1 MDNFDVIVVGGG
13 HAGMEAALASA
24 RLGAKTL
31 LVTLNA
37 DSIAYMP
44 CNPAMGGAG
53 KSQVIAEL
61 HALGGASGELAEES
75 ATSIRLLNR
84 SKGPAVQSVRIQC
97 DRHMYSLLAH
107 KKLEEMENLTLLQG
121 RVENLLL
128 SNGKITGVALADG
141 REFASKS
148 IVLTCGTY
156 MRGRVHLA
164 DESVPGGRLG
174 QPSVENLSVQ
184 LADIGLPVRRFNTGT
199 TPRIDSRSVDYSELK
214 RQDGDTE
221 PIALVSEPRFF
232 KNQLASH
239 LGHTN
244 SNTMDVIRKY
254 MHLAP
259 SVQGRMVR
267 TGPRTCPS
275 LEEKVRWF
283 ADRTEHLFFL
293 EPESRYTFETYLQGL
308 YMSIPPAFQLE
319 ALKTLPGLKNV
330 VMIRPG
336 YAIDYDF
343 VDPQELNLNL
353 STKHFEN
360 LFLAGQLHGTTGYDE
375 AAALGL
381 VAGANAALF
390 AIEQEALIL
399 SRYDG
404 YIGVMIDDLINKGV
418 TEPYRITPSHVEFR
432 MSVRADNALFR
443 IGGLADKK
451 GLLDARRSQE
461 LKNLQN
467 DKDAFYSFIEGVS
480 YTPTSD
486 TKNLFLDLGLGDIN
500 EAMPLKQVIK
510 RPIMTYAKLVA
521 LFPTI
526 EKLSRR
532 AVYSSMVDIAFET
545 YSQRETVRMRDLM
558 RWEKL
563 TLPNDMD
570 YLGNI
575 LLSKLARERL
585 HAIRPV
591 TFGQAMRVE
600 GVTPSD
606 LEVIGRFVSRETIEQ

>member
-1 MDNFDVIVVGGG
+1 MNNFDVIVVGGG
-13 HAGMEAALASA
+13 HAGLEASLSSS
-24 RLGAKTL
+24 RLGANTL

-61 HALGGASGELAEES
+61 HALGGASGELAEQS

-97 DRHMYSLLAH
+97 DRHLYSLLAH
-107 KKLEEMENLTLLQG
+107 KKLEEMDNLILIQG

-128 SNGKITGVALADG
+128 SDGKIIGVKLADG
-141 REFASKS
+141 REFTSKAV
-148 IVLTCGTY
+148 VLTCGTY

-174 QPSVENLSVQ
+174 QPSVENLSIQ
-184 LADIGLPVRRFNTGT
+184 LAEIGLPVRRFNTGT
-199 TPRIDSRSVDYSELK
+199 TPRIDSRSVKYSELN
-214 RQDGDTE
+214 RQEGDTE
-221 PIALVSEPRFF
+221 PIALVSEPMFF

-239 LGHTN
+239 IGHTN
-244 SNTMDVIRKY
+244 SKTMDVIRKY

-283 ADRTEHLFFL
+283 ADRSEHLFFL

-308 YMSIPPAFQLE
+308 YMSIPPEFQLE
-319 ALKTLPGLKNV
+319 ALKTLPGLANV
-330 VMIRPG
+330 IMIRPG

-343 VDPQELNLNL
+343 VDPQELNQNL
-353 STKHFEN
+353 STKHFDN

-375 AAALGL
+375 AGALGL
-381 VAGANAALF
+381 VAGANAAHYALM
-390 AIEQEALIL
+390 QEPLIL
-399 SRYDG
+399 TRFDG

-432 MSVRADNALFR
+432 MSVRADNAMFR
-443 IGGLADKK
+443 LGNLADKK
-451 GLLDARRSQE
+451 KLLDIGRSQE
-461 LKNLQN
+461 LKKMQSDRDILYNL
-467 DKDAFYSFIEGVS
+467 IEGVV
-480 YTPTSD
+480 YTPSKD
-486 TKNLFLDLGLGDIN
+486 MKNLFNDLRLGDIN
-500 EAMPLKQVIK
+500 EAITLKQVIK
-510 RPIMTYAKLVA
+510 RPGTSYTKLTA
-521 LFPTI
+521 LFPSI

-532 AVYSSMVDIAFET
+532 AVYSSMVDISFET

-585 HAIRPV
+585 HAVKPV

-606 LEVIGRFVSRETIEQ
+606 LEVIGRFVSRETIE

>member
-1 MDNFDVIVVGGG
+1 
-13 HAGMEAALASA
+13 MEASLASA

-61 HALGGASGELAEES
+61 HALGGASGELAEQS
-75 ATSIRLLNR
+75 ATSVRLLNR

-97 DRHMYSLLAH
+97 DRHIYSLLAH

-121 RVENLLL
+121 RVENLLVID
-128 SNGKITGVALADG
+128 GKIKGVRLADG
-141 REFASKS
+141 REYVSKS
-148 IVLTCGTY
+148 VVLTCGTY

-174 QPSVENLSVQ
+174 QPSVENLSIQ
-184 LADIGLPVRRFNTGT
+184 LAEIGLPVRRFNTGT
-199 TPRIDSRSVDYSELK
+199 TPRIDSRSVDYSELS

-244 SNTMDVIRKY
+244 SSTMDVIRKH

-308 YMSIPPAFQLE
+308 YMSIPPEFQLE

-343 VDPQELNLNL
+343 VDPLELNQNL
-353 STKHFEN
+353 STKHYNN

-381 VAGANAALF
+381 VAGANAALL
-390 AIEQEALIL
+390 ALGQEPLEL
-399 SRYDG
+399 SRFDG

-432 MSVRADNALFR
+432 MSIRADNALFR
-443 IGGLADKK
+443 LGGLAEKN

-461 LKNLQN
+461 LRKLEF
-467 DKDAFYSFIEGVS
+467 DKEAFYKLIEGVV
-480 YTPTSD
+480 YTPTRD
-486 TKNLFLDLGLGDIN
+486 TKNLFNDLALGDIN
-500 EAMPLKQVIK
+500 EAMPLQQLIK
-510 RPIMTYAKLVA
+510 RPGVTYAKLVA
-521 LFPTI
+521 LFSPI
-526 EKLSRR
+526 EQLSRR
-532 AVYSSMVDIAFET
+532 AVYSSMVDISFET

-563 TLPNDMD
+563 SIPNDLD
-570 YLGNI
+570 YLNNMH
-575 LLSKLARERL
+575 LSKLARERL

-606 LEVIGRFVSRETIEQ
+606 LEIIGRFVSRETM

>member
-1 MDNFDVIVVGGG
+1 MENFDVIVVGGG
-13 HAGMEAALASA
+13 HAGMEASLASS

-61 HALGGASGELAEES
+61 HAFGGTSGELAEQS
-75 ATSIRLLNR
+75 ATSVRLLNR

-97 DRHMYSLLAH
+97 DRHIYSLLAH
-107 KKLEEMENLTLLQG
+107 KRLEEMENLTLLQG
-121 RVENLLL
+121 RVEKLLL
-128 SNGKITGVALADG
+128 SDNKIRGVKLADG
-141 REFASKS
+141 REFVSKS
-148 IVLTCGTY
+148 VVLTCGTY

-174 QPSVENLSVQ
+174 QPSVENLSIQ
-184 LADIGLPVRRFNTGT
+184 LAEIGLPIRRFNTGT
-199 TPRIDSRSVDYSELK
+199 TPRIDSRSVDYSELS

-221 PIALVSEPRFF
+221 LIALVSEPRFF

-308 YMSIPPAFQLE
+308 YMSIPPEFQLD

-330 VMIRPG
+330 TMIRPG

-343 VDPQELNLNL
+343 IDPQELNQNL
-353 STKHFEN
+353 STKHYDN

-381 VAGANAALF
+381 VAGANAALL
-390 AIEQEALIL
+390 ALGKDPLTL
-399 SRYDG
+399 SRFDG

-432 MSVRADNALFR
+432 MSIRADNALFR
-443 IGGLADKK
+443 LGGLADKYR
-451 GLLDARRSQE
+451 LLDTRRSQE
-461 LKNLQN
+461 LRKLES
-467 DKDAFYSFIEGVS
+467 DKETFYKLIEGVV

-486 TKNLFLDLGLGDIN
+486 TKNLFTDLMLGDIN

-510 RPIMTYAKLVA
+510 RPSMTYAKLVA
-521 LFPTI
+521 LFPAI

-532 AVYSSMVDIAFET
+532 SVYSSMVDISFET
-545 YSQRETVRMRDLM
+545 YSQREAVRMRDLM

-563 TLPNDMD
+563 SIPSDLD
-570 YLGNI
+570 YLNN
-575 LLSKLARERL
+575 LHLSKLARERL
-585 HAIRPV
+585 HVVRPV
-591 TFGQAMRVE
+591 TFGQVMRVE

-606 LEVIGRFVSRETIEQ
+606 LEVIGRFVSRETKE